1 MSPLPTANLGCYPT
15 PLQPLQRLSDAIGG
29 ARIWVKRDDLTGL
42 AMGGSKT
49 RALGGLMGHA
59 LALGADTVITCGPK
73 TSNHVRLTA
82 AAANSLGLNAVLV
95 LRRDAADEASQPL
108 QGNLLLNEVLGARV
122 VEADVAS
129 LADLAP
135 VMEQVAEELRI
146 GGRKPFVIPGGGFAP
161 RGSAGYLGLV
171 DELIA
176 QTAEQGF
183 HADALVFAS
192 GSGCIQSGLLAGLAK
207 REIPTPVLG
216 ITINRS
222 VAELHERVCEEVVAT
237 LPLLG
242 MASAFDPATVRI
254 IDEFLGPGYAVPSAA
269 GMAAIRTLADLEALL
284 LDPCYTGKAMAAVMD
299 LARHEFGRQDNI
311 VFIHTGGTPGIFA
324 YADALSAPTTQPLS

>member
-1 MSPLPTANLGCYPT
+1 MNPNP
-15 PLQPLQRLSDAIGG
+15 
-29 ARIWVKRDDLTGL
+29 V
-42 AMGGSKT
+42 
-49 RALGGLMGHA
+49 
-59 LALGADTVITCGPK
+59 
-73 TSNHVRLTA
+73 TA
-82 AAANSLGLNAVLV
+82 AAANSLGLKAVLV
-95 LRRDAADEASQPL
+95 LRRDAADRASQPL

-122 VEADVAS
+122 VEAEVAS
-129 LADLAP
+129 LGDLAP
-135 VMEQVAEELRI
+135 VMEHVAEELRTE
-146 GGRKPFVIPGGGFAP
+146 GRKPFVIPGGGFAP
-161 RGSAGYLGLV
+161 RGSAAYVGLV

-183 HADALVFAS
+183 RADALVFAS

-207 REIPTPVLG
+207 RETSTPVLG

-222 VAELHERVCEEVVAT
+222 AEELHERVCHEVVST

-242 MASAFDPATVRI
+242 MSTGFDPASVRI
-254 IDEFLGPGYAVPSAA
+254 IDEFLGPAYAVPSAA

-299 LARHEFGRQDNI
+299 LARHEFGPQDNI

-324 YADALSAPTTQPLS
+324 YADALIAPAIQPASSQTWSGTHV